1 LLVMCSEGS
10 FEGGGVGSA
19 DCVDTS
25 DGGISCGRSGGPSQS
40 WSSRLAFAAGELR
53 CESSCDLCSGRS
65 IVLGFWG
72 ADREG
77 TGTEDMLGEE

>member
-1 LLVMCSEGS
+1 
-10 FEGGGVGSA
+10 VGIA
-19 DCVDTS
+19 DWVDTA

-40 WSSRLAFAAGELR
+40 WSSRLAFAGEELR

-65 IVLGFWG
+65 IVLVFWG

-77 TGTEDMLGEE
+77 AGTEDMLGVG